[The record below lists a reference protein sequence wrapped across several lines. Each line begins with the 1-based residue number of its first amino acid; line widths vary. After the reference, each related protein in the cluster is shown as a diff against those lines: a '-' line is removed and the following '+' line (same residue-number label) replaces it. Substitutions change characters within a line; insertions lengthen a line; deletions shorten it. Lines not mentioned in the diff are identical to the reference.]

1 VCCAH
6 FTVRSEINPKH
17 IPYLVFRGFPIF
29 TLEAALLDELADG
42 FVNLLIA
49 REDLLWQIFSEVFF
63 KDREFWGPVLLVFEG
78 TFPLILVLGEWD
90 PAHCKFF
97 QDFICLRFSCS
108 VFCAD
113 VDIQEV
119 VTFP

>member
-6 FTVRSEINPKH
+6 FTVWSKINPEH
-17 IPYLVFRGFPIF
+17 VPYLVFRGFPIF
-29 TLEAALLDELADG
+29 TFEAALLDELADG

-78 TFPLILVLGEWD
+78 AFPLILVLGEWD

-97 QDFICLRFSCS
+97 
-108 VFCAD
+108 
-113 VDIQEV
+113 
-119 VTFP
+119 